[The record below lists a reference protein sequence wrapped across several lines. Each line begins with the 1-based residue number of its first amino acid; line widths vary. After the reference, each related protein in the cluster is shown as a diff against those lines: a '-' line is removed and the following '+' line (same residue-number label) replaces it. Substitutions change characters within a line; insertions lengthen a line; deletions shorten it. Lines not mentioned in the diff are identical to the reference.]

1 MSTEN
6 KMTKIPQAQAEKKE
20 EWLHALPKVI
30 KTYEEK
36 WQVKIHEPFANL
48 SFNWVAP
55 ALCADG
61 TKAVFK
67 FGLETRELASE
78 INALK
83 AWQGKGAV
91 HLLNSDAEA
100 GVLLLEQL
108 EPGESF
114 WHTKDDVLAS
124 NVCADLLLELWQAD
138 VPENTRTLENWT
150 HELVDYHEKS
160 DAKQLPQDLV
170 DLALQLRKD
179 LLQQP
184 ETVLLHAD
192 LHHDN
197 ILSATRQA
205 YLAID
210 PKGIAGPKG
219 YDVASFLM
227 NPFGITKPK
236 NHKQKLETRLN
247 IFSEKLELSLEELAS
262 WGIMHCVLSVVW
274 SLGYDGSYDGEP
286 EPLEIARVLKQ
297 IAL

>member
-1 MSTEN
+1 MSTVN
-6 KMTKIPQAQAEKKE
+6 KITKIPEAQTAKSDL
-20 EWLHALPKVI
+20 WLQVLPGII
-30 KTYEEK
+30 KSYEEK
-36 WQVKIHEPFANL
+36 WQISIQGPFPNL

-55 ALCADG
+55 ALCSDG

-67 FGLETRELASE
+67 VGLETHELASE

-91 HLLNSDAEA
+91 QLLNSDAKSGA
-100 GVLLLEQL
+100 LLLEKL

-114 WHTKDDVLAS
+114 WHNKDDALAT
-124 NVCADLLLELWQAD
+124 NVCADLLLELWQAK

-150 HELVDYHEKS
+150 RELVDYHEKS
-160 DAKQLPQDLV
+160 DVKQLPQDLL
-170 DLALQLRKD
+170 DLAIQSRQE
-179 LLQQP
+179 LLQQS

-227 NPFGITKPK
+227 NPYGVAKEK
-236 NHKQKLETRLN
+236 KLKQILEKRLN
-247 IFSEKLELSLEELAS
+247 IFAEKLELSVKELAS

-274 SLGYDGSYDGEP
+274 SLSYDGSFNGEP